1 MNRNYLI
8 FFICIP
14 LLLFSLPSDAQSGKV
29 PPFRMVQKNGKIFRA
44 QDLPLGKPIIIIY
57 FSPECHDCQALTDK
71 ITSRIKDFK
80 GASIAM
86 ITYLSLESVS
96 QYADKNKL
104 DKYPNIYI
112 GTEGNS
118 IFVLNYYN
126 ITDFP
131 FIALYTKNGDLI
143 KRYYNKEV
151 DVDDLIRRL
160 NDL

>member
-1 MNRNYLI
+1 MNRNYLLFLI
-8 FFICIP
+8 FIEF
-14 LLLFSLPSDAQSGKV
+14 LFFSLPADAQSGKV
-29 PPFRMVQKNGKIFRA
+29 PPFRMVQKNGKMFRA
-44 QDLPLGKPIIIIY
+44 EDLPIGKPIIIIY
-57 FSPECHDCQALTDK
+57 FSPECHDCQSLTEK
-71 ITSRIKDFK
+71 VTARISDFK

-86 ITYLSLESVS
+86 ITYLSLESVL
-96 QYADKNKL
+96 QFADKNKL

-118 IFVLNYYN
+118 IFVMNYYN

-160 NDL
+160 NNL